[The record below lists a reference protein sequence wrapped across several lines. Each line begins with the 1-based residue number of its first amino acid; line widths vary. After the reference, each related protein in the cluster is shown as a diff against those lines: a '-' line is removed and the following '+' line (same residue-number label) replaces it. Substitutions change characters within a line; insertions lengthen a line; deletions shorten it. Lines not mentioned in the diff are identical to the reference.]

1 MLLIYK
7 ATLTL
12 GIYYDPW
19 RKFTMVMLRKP
30 GKPNYELP
38 KAHCPIVL
46 LSTIAKVLTALV
58 AEDISRLVECH
69 QLLPKTHF
77 GGCPG

>member
-1 MLLIYK
+1 
-7 ATLTL
+7 
-12 GIYYDPW
+12 
-19 RKFTMVMLRKP
+19 MVVLRKP

-38 KAHCPIVL
+38 KAHRPIVL

-69 QLLPKTHF
+69 QLLPKIHF
-77 GGCPG
+77 GGCPGRTTTDAAYYLIQCIKKA